1 MGKITYRM
9 LLQNLPK
16 GFSNKEIQEHFSK
29 EYRRITKQ
37 DLPWQCFTRAA
48 SAFRAVYMKKYTRS
62 IKNMMKSSCSFLDH
76 KVNVTLSSAAV
87 VAGSTPSATPPSGSE
102 SGSSTTA
109 PSTPPPSGS
118 KSGSTR
124 KPYAALN
131 RVQKYRRKKAFM
143 AAIANC
149 DREEKEMMNSVVVT
163 KTTSDEF
170 SYSFEY
176 VLKLI
181 AVLDF
186 SKTKYEQWRAL
197 EHPKKTPCWQTVLEY
212 RDNKFPDAKF

>member
-1 MGKITYRM
+1 MAKITYRN

-16 GFSNKEIQEHFSK
+16 GYRNKEISEHFAT

-37 DLPWQCFTRAA
+37 DIPWQCFKLAA
-48 SAFRAVYMKKYTRS
+48 SQFRAVYVKKYKCS
-62 IKNMMKSSCSFLDH
+62 IKALMQSGCRFLDY
-76 KVNVTLSSAAV
+76 KVSVDLRLAPV
-87 VAGSTPSATPPSGSE
+87 EAGSTPSATPPSGSE
-102 SGSSTTA
+102 SGSSTTT

-124 KPYAALN
+124 KPYAALS

-212 RDNKFPDAKF
+212 RDSKFPDAKF